1 MRSLPEADPRIGEH
15 HSGYINRF
23 LREVRKALPGI
34 EISARIRNMNEFG
47 LDAAAWVREGLVDTI
62 IEGNWYTPNRPRDVE
77 KGVLAVTRGTPV
89 RAYVVAETE
98 TPGWT
103 TPVEQRRW
111 FSAAD
116 ILDYARVYR
125 EKGIGRFGLYEST
138 IFLWYPDMRRAI
150 WEAAVIM
157 AGGTR

>member
-1 MRSLPEADPRIGEH
+1 M
-15 HSGYINRF
+15 
-23 LREVRKALPGI
+23 
-34 EISARIRNMNEFG
+34 
-47 LDAAAWVREGLVDTI
+47 
-62 IEGNWYTPNRPRDVE
+62 
-77 KGVLAVTRGTPV
+77 
-89 RAYVVAETE
+89 VAETE